1 MINKSKKNYSKRTIR
16 RSQVISI
23 FGVGSIYLFKN
34 QYSKSGDQD
43 SLMLA
48 GLEAWENVLNKQFPK
63 EWKIFEPRLQSILK
77 KDFFLTPFDYKKN
90 SDDQNLKAKELPY
103 VRFPSWHYC
112 HSCGFMKRLPLFSD
126 SQRCQPMV
134 DPNNSLVHRSAFS
147 QCAKK
152 NEKRQDFRKNFLIP
166 MRFMVICE
174 NGHIDDFPFIEW
186 VHRKNK
192 YNKDKC
198 ELKFFEG
205 KGGSNSVMNLRVEC
219 VECKEGYTL
228 AEAFSNFE
236 NRNPF
241 EKIETLE
248 NGKTINEYYCSGK
261 RPWLG
266 NNEFDKNCRKKLKV
280 VLRQASNLYYPVVKS
295 SIYIPVESDEISRET
310 NDFLDRPDIWGLIQ
324 DNKNNKD
331 VLKGLLQGLLLKH
344 KNLEIDKVLKA
355 LEIKLKG
362 IEEQSKD
369 TIDDEESYKFQEY
382 KYLLDEKNHNK
393 RSSKLRIE
401 KFPIEKYESLKNV
414 FSDILLVKSLIE
426 TRVQTGFTRD
436 MPYDPS
442 REDSKQKL
450 SIKDLNWLPG
460 MTVKG
465 EGIFIEFNIDKILE
479 WEKDFNGENLKNIN
493 IKYNELRKSRGLSSR
508 EINYKFFL
516 IHTFSHLLI
525 NQLSYSCGYG
535 SSALRERIYCNL
547 EKEKNLMNGV
557 LIYTASG
564 DSEGSL
570 GGLVR
575 EGEPGNIN
583 KIVQEALV
591 KARVCSYDPICL
603 SQTSQGLN
611 GTNASACHACAF
623 LPETSCEEANQLLDR
638 KVIIGDLDNTTKG
651 FFEDLKI

>member
-1 MINKSKKNYSKRTIR
+1 MINKAKKFYSKRPIR

-23 FGVGSIYLFKN
+23 FGVGSIYMFKN
-34 QYSKSGDQD
+34 QYSKTGDSD

-48 GLEAWENVLNKQFPK
+48 GLEAWESVLSKNFPD

-77 KDFFLTPFDYKKN
+77 KDFFLTPFDYREN
-90 SDDQNLKAKELPY
+90 GDDKLRGKHLPY

-112 HSCGFMKRLPLFSD
+112 PSCGCMKELGLYSD
-126 SQRCQPMV
+126 AQRCQPRIN
-134 DPNNSLVHRSAFS
+134 DKDNKKLLHREAFS
-147 QCAKK
+147 KCATKT
-152 NEKRQDFRKNFLIP
+152 EKGQEFRKNFLIP
-166 MRFMVICE
+166 IRFMVICE

-186 VHRKNK
+186 VHRKNQ
-192 YNKDKC
+192 YNRDKC

-205 KGGSNSVMNLRVEC
+205 KGGSNSIMNLRVEC

-228 AEAFSNFE
+228 AEAFFDNK
-236 NRNPF
+236 NPF
-241 EKIETLE
+241 KKINILK
-248 NGKTINEYYCSGK
+248 NGKKINDYHCSGK

-295 SIYIPVESDEISRET
+295 SIYIPVESDEINRET
-310 NDFLDRPDIWGLIQ
+310 NDFLERPDVWGLIQ

-331 VLKGLLQGLLLKH
+331 ALKGLVQGMLLKH

-355 LEIKLKG
+355 LETKLKG
-362 IEEQSKD
+362 IEEQSKV
-369 TIDDEESYKFQEY
+369 TVDDEESYKFQEY
-382 KYLLDEKNHNK
+382 KYLLDENNHNK

-401 KFPIEKYESLKNV
+401 KFPIEKYGSLKNF

-450 SIKDLNWLPG
+450 SIKNLNWLPG
-460 MTVKG
+460 MIVKG

-479 WEKDFNGENLKNIN
+479 WEKDFKGENLKNIN
-493 IKYNELRKSRGLSSR
+493 IKYNTLRKERGLSKR

-547 EKEKNLMNGV
+547 ENEKNLMNGV